1 MMRNFE
7 QVKDVL
13 DHGKALHDQ
22 IRDYYKNLKKQTD
35 ESEIRLKMALDY
47 LSWHEH
53 EQKEMLERFE
63 ENARSAV
70 LNTWLQFAPSD
81 HVEELLVKATP
92 RPGMTVD
99 ELVQVACAF
108 DDALVTLYKE
118 AAAEMDDPKARD
130 VFNNLAE
137 ASEKEKQRIVRD
149 TQQML
154 HEI

>member
-7 QVKDVL
+7 QVRDVL
-13 DHGKALHDQ
+13 DHGKTLHVQ
-22 IRDYYKNLKKQTD
+22 IRDYYDTLKRQSD
-35 ESEIRLKMALDY
+35 QSEIRLRMALDY
-47 LSWHEH
+47 LSRHED
-53 EQKEMLERFE
+53 EQREMLERFE
-63 ENARSAV
+63 ENARGAI

-81 HVEELLVKATP
+81 RVEGLLATATT
-92 RPGMTVD
+92 RPGMSIDDV
-99 ELVQVACAF
+99 VQIACAF

-118 AAAEMDDPKARD
+118 AAAEMDDPKARN

>member
-1 MMRNFE
+1 MRNFE
-7 QVKDVL
+7 QVRDVL

-22 IRDYYKNLKKQTD
+22 IRDYYETLKKQAD
-35 ESEIRLKMALDY
+35 HSEIRLKMALDY
-47 LSWHEH
+47 LSRHED

-63 ENARSAV
+63 ENARSAI

-81 HVEELLVKATP
+81 RVEGLLASAAT
-92 RPGMTVD
+92 RPGMSVD
-99 ELVQVACAF
+99 EVVQIACAF

-118 AAAEMDDPKARD
+118 AAAEMDDPKARN

>member
-1 MMRNFE
+1 MRNFE

-22 IRDYYKNLKKQTD
+22 IRNYYETLKQQAD
-35 ESEIRLKMALDY
+35 NSQIRLKMALDY
-47 LSWHEH
+47 LSRHED

-63 ENARSAV
+63 ENARSAI
-70 LNTWLQFAPSD
+70 LDTWLQFAPSD
-81 HVEELLVKATP
+81 HVEELLANAAP
-92 RPGMTVD
+92 RPDMTVD
-99 ELVQVACAF
+99 EVVKMACAF

-137 ASEKEKQRIVRD
+137 ASEKEKQRIIRD

>member
-1 MMRNFE
+1 MKNFE
-7 QVKDVL
+7 QVRDVL
-13 DHGKALHDQ
+13 DHGKELHDQ
-22 IRDYYKNLKKQTD
+22 IRAYYETLKKQTD
-35 ESEIRLKMALDY
+35 QSEIRLKMALDY
-47 LSWHEH
+47 LSRHED

-63 ENARSAV
+63 ENARSAL

-81 HVEELLVKATP
+81 HVEELLAKTKP
-92 RPGMTVD
+92 RPGMSVD
-99 ELVQVACAF
+99 EVVQIACAF

-118 AAAEMDDPKARD
+118 AAAEMDDPKARN

>member
-1 MMRNFE
+1 MRNFE

-13 DHGKALHDQ
+13 DHGKELHEQ
-22 IRDYYKNLKKQTD
+22 IRDYYDTLKRQADQT
-35 ESEIRLKMALDY
+35 EIRLKMALDY
-47 LSWHEH
+47 LSRHED

-63 ENARSAV
+63 ENARSAI
-70 LNTWLQFAPSD
+70 LNMWLQFAPSD
-81 HVEELLVKATP
+81 RVENLLATATA
-92 RPGMTVD
+92 RPAMSVD
-99 ELVQVACAF
+99 EVVQIACAF

-118 AAAEMDDPKARD
+118 AAAEMDDPKARN

>member
-1 MMRNFE
+1 MKNFE
-7 QVKDVL
+7 QVRDVL

-22 IRDYYKNLKKQTD
+22 IRDYYNTLKKQAGN
-35 ESEIRLKMALDY
+35 SEIRLKMALDY
-47 LSWHEH
+47 LSWHEK

-63 ENARSAV
+63 ENARSAI

-81 HVEELLVKATP
+81 RVEELLANAAIH
-92 RPGMTVD
+92 PGMSVD
-99 ELVQVACAF
+99 EVVQIACAF
-108 DDALVTLYKE
+108 EDALVTLYKD
-118 AAAEMDDPKARD
+118 AAAEMDDPKARNI
-130 VFNNLAE
+130 FNNLAE